1 MTRKTR
7 KGKPTSVLAM
17 CATVGFFI
25 GLGLGALMNNLLV
38 VMFVVVALGC
48 LIGYQIDKKNGIT
61 YGRRH

>member
-1 MTRKTR
+1 
-7 KGKPTSVLAM
+7 M

-25 GLGLGALMNNLLV
+25 GLGLGALMNNLLL
-38 VMFVVVALGC
+38 VMFIVVALGC